1 MIDLTKMKA
10 PGWQRVVGELTSH
23 APDDRTFL
31 AKLTAVVGQVSGAR
45 QAVLFGVE
53 NPSGA
58 EAELEP
64 RPLLIWTP
72 TGGIEAPNAAEIDS
86 AHDVL
91 SATRSAASSGQT
103 RVFGIEPPDGIYEDQ
118 GQGYVVAGCVPQ
130 PQGTPANAPTQVI
143 ALSLEQRS
151 KQALQT
157 TLALIE
163 VLLGYSHGHALAQAL
178 RRTQSTT
185 AALDLATRLIGAI
198 NQSPG
203 FKGAS
208 IQLANDLSRQL
219 SLDRV
224 AIGWVKGVGKSS
236 GVIRVVAI
244 SDTEQIDRRMDMV
257 RALEGAMDEC
267 LDQEQAVMHPAP
279 DEREDV
285 LLSQAITHEHRKL
298 ASSDA
303 SLRVASVPLRDGDEV
318 VGVVTVERAGEE
330 SPLDVRVVEW
340 LQAAMDLVTPVM
352 KVRRSDDRFLA
363 TRAWGSTVKAGAWF
377 VGPKHTVWK
386 LVGILLLALI
396 LTVTFVKLPYKVD
409 APFELQSRAQR
420 VVSAPFAGV
429 IERLGEGVAKGG
441 EINKGDL
448 LIQMRTT
455 EVALAMEQ
463 AIAQRIQ
470 AQARAD
476 AAMEAGDTF
485 ERTQA
490 EAEVRGLIARIDQ
503 LNYNLERAQIRAPI
517 DGVIV
522 DGELERRIGSTI
534 ELGEAMMVI
543 AQLQDLEFV
552 GRVDDRDISYVREG
566 MSGALARKSRPGE
579 RIPITVDR
587 VVPLGRPEEGA
598 NVFEIRG
605 SIDFDAMDPE
615 LADDFR
621 ASLRPGME
629 GTAKLETGDHSIAW
643 ILSRRIRDTLRMWL
657 WF

>member
-1 MIDLTKMKA
+1 MIDLTKLKA
-10 PGWQRVVGELTSH
+10 PGWQRVVGELTSP

-45 QAVLFGVE
+45 QAVLYGVE

-58 EAELEP
+58 EAELDP
-64 RPLLIWTP
+64 RALLIWTP
-72 TGGIEAPNAAEIDS
+72 TGGIEPPGQEIDNG
-86 AHDVL
+86 HDVL
-91 SATRSAASSGQT
+91 NATRAAASSGQT
-103 RVFGIEPPDGIYEDQ
+103 RVYGLEPTDGIYEDQ
-118 GQGYVVAGCVPQ
+118 NQGYVVAACVPQ
-130 PQGTPANAPTQVI
+130 QGAASNAPTQVI
-143 ALSLEQRS
+143 SLVLENRS

-163 VLLGYSHGHALAQAL
+163 VLLGYSYGHALAQAL
-178 RRTQSTT
+178 RRTQSST
-185 AALDLATRLIGAI
+185 ASLDLATRLIGSI
-198 NQSPG
+198 NQAPG
-203 FKGAS
+203 FKGAA

-224 AIGWVKGVGKSS
+224 AIGWIKGVGQTS

-244 SDTEQIDRRMDMV
+244 SDTEQLDRRMDMV
-257 RALEGAMDEC
+257 RAIEGAMDEC

-285 LLSQAITHEHRKL
+285 MLSQAITHEHRKL

-303 SLRVASVPLRDGDEV
+303 SLRVASVPLRDGDDV
-318 VGVVTVERAGEE
+318 IGVITVERAGDE
-330 SPLDVRVVEW
+330 SPLDPRIIEW
-340 LQAAMDLVTPVM
+340 VQASMDLVTPVL
-352 KVRRSDDRFLA
+352 KVRRSDDRMLA
-363 TRAWGSTVKAGAWF
+363 TRAWRSTLKAGSWA

-386 LVGILLLALI
+386 LVGILVLAL
-396 LTVTFVKLPYKVD
+396 LLVVTFVQLPYKVD
-409 APFELQSRAQR
+409 APFELQAKTSR
-420 VVSAPFAGV
+420 VISAPFAGV
-429 IERLGEGVAKGG
+429 IERLGEGIAKGARVK
-441 EINKGDL
+441 EGDL

-455 EVALAMEQ
+455 EVGLALEQ
-463 AIAQRIQ
+463 AIAQQTQ

-490 EAEVRGLIARIDQ
+490 KAEIEGLVARIEQ
-503 LNYNLERAQIRAPI
+503 LNYNLERAEIRAPI
-517 DGVIV
+517 DGVVV

-534 ELGEAMMVI
+534 ELGEPMMVV
-543 AQLQDLEFV
+543 AQLDKLEFV
-552 GRVDDRDISYVREG
+552 GRVDDRDISYVEQG
-566 MSGALARKSRPGE
+566 MAGALARKSRPGE
-579 RIPITVDR
+579 RIPISVDR
-587 VVPLGRPEEGA
+587 VVPLGRPEDGS

-615 LADDFR
+615 LAQEFR

-629 GTAKLETGDHSIAW
+629 GTAKLDTGEKSIAW
-643 ILSRRIRDTLRMWL
+643 ILSRRIRDTLRMWM